1 MRNSSPASRATVF
14 LFPSP
19 RLEPFCNFLQEQV
32 AAGVPERVVDVLEAV
47 KVDEQKRNFVLL
59 PAGAGQRL

>member
-1 MRNSSPASRATVF
+1 VSLFRARVLSR
-14 LFPSP
+14 SG
-19 RLEPFCNFLQEQV
+19 NFLQEQV

-47 KVDEQKRNFVLL
+47 KVDEQKANFVLL